1 MKSSSFY
8 GTIFCDYTPSPV
20 LQPVVAAY
28 WLLDNQTGGTIHV
41 PVVPDGCSDVIFY
54 LNHDE
59 SPFVVGVMRHA
70 QVIPTPD
77 GMQLFG
83 IRFRPGRLSFVLGE
97 DMRAL
102 ADTTQP
108 LANHWENFA
117 DELRAQEMVEQ
128 KIISCAN
135 GFQESLLPKI
145 VFNDSFL
152 HIVDQLI
159 SATEI
164 PIKELARDNNLCS
177 KRLERLFYRH
187 IGVSPK
193 QFAGIMRFYKAHKN
207 ILHHGLQDLVTTS
220 LNAGYFDQ
228 AHFNRE
234 YKKLT
239 GTNPTSE
246 VMSILYKNSLD

>member
-1 MKSSSFY
+1 MKPSSFY
-8 GTIFCDYTPSPV
+8 GTVFYDYTPSPV
-20 LQPVVAAY
+20 LQSVVAAF
-28 WLLDNQTGGTIHV
+28 WLLDNRTGGTVHV

-54 LNHDE
+54 LNRDE

-102 ADTTQP
+102 ADTTRP
-108 LANHWENFA
+108 LANHWEDFA
-117 DELRAQEMVEQ
+117 EELRAQEMAEQ

-135 GFQESLLPKI
+135 GFLESLLPKI
-145 VFNDSFL
+145 VFNNSFL
-152 HIVDQLI
+152 YIVNQLI
-159 SATEI
+159 SAPEI
-164 PIKELARDNNLCS
+164 PIKELARDNNLGS

-193 QFAGIMRFYKAHKN
+193 QFAGIMRFYKAHKD

>member
-8 GTIFCDYTPSPV
+8 GTVFRDYAPSPV
-20 LQPVVAAY
+20 LQPIVAAY
-28 WLLDNQTGGTIHV
+28 WLLDNQTGKTVHV
-41 PVVPDGCSDVIFY
+41 PVVPDGCSDVILY
-54 LNHDE
+54 LNRDE
-59 SPFVVGVMRHA
+59 PPFVVGVMRHA

-97 DMRAL
+97 DMHGLTDTTRPL
-102 ADTTQP
+102 AD
-108 LANHWENFA
+108 LWEDFTK
-117 DELRAQEMVEQ
+117 ELRLQEMVEQ
-128 KIISCAN
+128 KIITCAN
-135 GFQESLLPKI
+135 DFLEKLLHEI

-152 HIVDQLI
+152 DIVDLLI
-159 SATEI
+159 KATETS
-164 PIKELARDNNLCS
+164 IKKLAQDNNLGC

-193 QFAGIMRFYKAHKN
+193 QFAGIMRFFKAHKN
-207 ILHHGLQDLVTTS
+207 LLHNGLQDLVATS

>member
-1 MKSSSFY
+1 MTKDSGKANLSCSQTTRLPSSAN
-8 GTIFCDYTPSPV
+8 V
-20 LQPVVAAY
+20 
-28 WLLDNQTGGTIHV
+28 
-41 PVVPDGCSDVIFY
+41 
-54 LNHDE
+54 
-59 SPFVVGVMRHA
+59 
-70 QVIPTPD
+70 
-77 GMQLFG
+77 
-83 IRFRPGRLSFVLGE
+83 
-97 DMRAL
+97 L
-102 ADTTQP
+102 ADTTRP
-108 LANHWENFA
+108 LTNLWQEFTG
-117 DELRAQEMVEQ
+117 ELRAQEMVE
-128 KIISCAN
+128 KNIITCAN
-135 GFQESLLPKI
+135 GFLKSLLPEI

-159 SATEI
+159 SATET
-164 PIKELARDNNLCS
+164 PIKKLAQDNNLGS

-207 ILHHGLQDLVTTS
+207 ILHNGLQDLVTTS

>member
-1 MKSSSFY
+1 MDSSSFY
-8 GTIFCDYTPSPV
+8 GKVFRDHDPSPV
-20 LQPVVAAY
+20 LQSVVAAY

-54 LNHDE
+54 LNRDE
-59 SPFVVGVMRHA
+59 PPFVVGVMRHA

-97 DMRAL
+97 DMHAL
-102 ADTTQP
+102 ADTTCP
-108 LANHWENFA
+108 LANCWKNFS
-117 DELRAQEMVEQ
+117 EKLRTLKLEEE
-128 KIISCAN
+128 IITSAN
-135 GFQESLLPKI
+135 GFLESI
-145 VFNDSFL
+145 TTQTVFNDSFL
-152 HIVDQLI
+152 DIVDQLI
-159 SATEI
+159 KATETS
-164 PIKELARDNNLCS
+164 IKKLAQDNNLGN

-187 IGVSPK
+187 IGMSPK
-193 QFAGIMRFYKAHKN
+193 QFAGIMRFFKAHKN
-207 ILHHGLQDLVTTS
+207 ILHNGLQDLVTTS

-246 VMSILYKNSLD
+246 VMSILYKNRLA